1 MDPNCQ
7 TYPTLGILDPSLE
20 LNKLSESTDKQAH
33 EAFSMRYV
41 LDTELKTMEDMHH
54 VLVLFKLHATDV
66 RNNAEFKDKIKE
78 LESLKER
85 VTAPIEVIGEFYCRL
100 VDLYRTGRR
109 VFYVRLADKKTVD
122 MVDLDERDVR
132 FITITEC
139 GVCHKKKP
147 EPLFECVKCRKAA
160 YCGAECQKKDWS
172 FHKRFCPLFI
182 TQGEGAKRVVTVVS
196 SPEQPFDLRYDV
208 ASSTT
213 TTKEAD
219 K

>member
-1 MDPNCQ
+1 M
-7 TYPTLGILDPSLE
+7 LDLSLE
-20 LNKLSESTDKQAH
+20 LNKLSGSTDKEAH

-41 LDTELKTMEDMHH
+41 LDTELKTMEDMMR

-66 RNNAEFKDKIKE
+66 RSAVEFKEKMKE
-78 LESLKER
+78 LESLRECID
-85 VTAPIEVIGEFYCRL
+85 APIEVVGEFYCRL

-132 FITITEC
+132 LITITEC
-139 GVCHKKKP
+139 GVCQKKP
-147 EPLFECVKCRKAA
+147 PTTPLFECVKCRKAA
-160 YCGAECQKKDWS
+160 YCGAECQKKDWP

-182 TQGEGAKRVVTVVS
+182 QHGVGEEPKKVVTVVAS
-196 SPEQPFDLRYDV
+196 SSEEQPFDLRYEV
-208 ASSTT
+208 SA
-213 TTKEAD
+213 KETN